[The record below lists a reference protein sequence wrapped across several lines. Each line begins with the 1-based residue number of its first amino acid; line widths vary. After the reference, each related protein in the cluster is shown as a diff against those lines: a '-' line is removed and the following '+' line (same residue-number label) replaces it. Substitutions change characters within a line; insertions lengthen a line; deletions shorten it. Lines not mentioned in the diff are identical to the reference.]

1 AKGNQKINQPTM
13 NWTDFIKYTGILYFF
28 YYALNILI
36 DLLWPVKQKSL
47 EEEDK
52 VIRFAE
58 VVQPIVVESAA
69 VPEQPQEEKAS
80 VDEDEEQEDQQWE
93 WGRYDTEEL
102 VLREENITETTG
114 GVFKVEELIAK
125 AKTGTIVFKE
135 QVVY

>member
-1 AKGNQKINQPTM
+1 M
-13 NWTDFIKYTGILYFF
+13 NWTDFIKYTSILYFF

-47 EEEDK
+47 EQDDK

-58 VVQPIVVESAA
+58 EVQPIVVDGTPAQER
-69 VPEQPQEEKAS
+69 PETKEALS
-80 VDEDEEQEDQQWE
+80 DEDDENTIWVR
-93 WGRYDTEEL
+93 GKYDTGAL
-102 VLREENITETTG
+102 VLREEKITETTG

-125 AKTGTIVFKE
+125 AKTGTIVVKG

>member
-1 AKGNQKINQPTM
+1 M
-13 NWTDFIKYTGILYFF
+13 NWTDFIKYTSILYFF

-47 EEEDK
+47 EEEDR

-58 VVQPIVVESAA
+58 EVQPIGVESAP
-69 VPEQPQEEKAS
+69 VPEKSQEEGAS
-80 VDEDEEQEDQQWE
+80 SNKGDGQENQQWE
-93 WGRYDTEEL
+93 RGEHDTEEL

-114 GVFKVEELIAK
+114 GVFKVEELIARAK
-125 AKTGTIVFKE
+125 AGTIVFKE

>member
-1 AKGNQKINQPTM
+1 M
-13 NWTDFIKYTGILYFF
+13 NWTDFIKYTSILYFF

-36 DLLWPVKQKSL
+36 DLFWPVKQKSL

-58 VVQPIVVESAA
+58 EVQPIVVDGTPAQER
-69 VPEQPQEEKAS
+69 PQTEEAFP
-80 VDEDEEQEDQQWE
+80 DEDEEQENPQWE
-93 WGRYDTEEL
+93 RGEYDTEEL
-102 VLREENITETTG
+102 VLREKNIIETTG

-125 AKTGTIVFKE
+125 AKTGTIVYKE

>member
-1 AKGNQKINQPTM
+1 M
-13 NWTDFIKYTGILYFF
+13 NWTDFIKYTSILYFF
-28 YYALNILI
+28 YYAINILI
-36 DLLWPVKQKSL
+36 DLLWPIKQKSL

-58 VVQPIVVESAA
+58 EVQPIVVDG
-69 VPEQPQEEKAS
+69 VPEQERPQTEEALS
-80 VDEDEEQEDQQWE
+80 DEDEEDTVWVR
-93 WGRYDTEEL
+93 GKYDTEEL

>member
-1 AKGNQKINQPTM
+1 M
-13 NWTDFIKYTGILYFF
+13 NWTDFIKYTNILYFF

-58 VVQPIVVESAA
+58 KVQPIVVDGAPTQER
-69 VPEQPQEEKAS
+69 PQTEETLS
-80 VDEDEEQEDQQWE
+80 DEEEEQENPHWE
-93 WGRYDTEEL
+93 RGEYDTEEL

>member
-1 AKGNQKINQPTM
+1 M
-13 NWTDFIKYTGILYFF
+13 NWTDFIKYTSILYFF
-28 YYALNILI
+28 YYALNILF
-36 DLLWPVKQKSL
+36 DLLWPGKQKSL
-47 EEEDK
+47 EEEDN

-58 VVQPIVVESAA
+58 EVQPIVVGTPAQER
-69 VPEQPQEEKAS
+69 PQTEEAS
-80 VDEDEEQEDQQWE
+80 NEDEEQENPQWVR
-93 WGRYDTEEL
+93 GKYDTEEL

>member
-1 AKGNQKINQPTM
+1 M
-13 NWTDFIKYTGILYFF
+13 NWTDFIKYTSILYFF

-58 VVQPIVVESAA
+58 EVQPIVVDGAPTQER
-69 VPEQPQEEKAS
+69 PQTEEALS
-80 VDEDEEQEDQQWE
+80 DEDEEQENTLWVRGD
-93 WGRYDTEEL
+93 YDTEEL

>member
-1 AKGNQKINQPTM
+1 M
-13 NWTDFIKYTGILYFF
+13 NWTDFIKYTSILYFF
-28 YYALNILI
+28 YYAINILI
-36 DLLWPVKQKSL
+36 DLLWPGKQKSL

-58 VVQPIVVESAA
+58 EVQPIVVDGAPA
-69 VPEQPQEEKAS
+69 QEMPHTEEALS
-80 VDEDEEQEDQQWE
+80 DEDEEQENTLWVRGD
-93 WGRYDTEEL
+93 YDTEEL

>member
-1 AKGNQKINQPTM
+1 M
-13 NWTDFIKYTGILYFF
+13 NWTDFIKYTSILYFF

-36 DLLWPVKQKSL
+36 DLFWPVKQKSL

-58 VVQPIVVESAA
+58 EVQPIVVDGTPAQER
-69 VPEQPQEEKAS
+69 PQTEEAFP
-80 VDEDEEQEDQQWE
+80 DEDEEQENPQWE
-93 WGRYDTEEL
+93 RGEYDTEEL

>member
-1 AKGNQKINQPTM
+1 M
-13 NWTDFIKYTGILYFF
+13 NWTDFIKYTSILYFF

-47 EEEDK
+47 KEEDK

-58 VVQPIVVESAA
+58 EVQPIVVDGAPTQER
-69 VPEQPQEEKAS
+69 PQTEEALS
-80 VDEDEEQEDQQWE
+80 DEDEEQENTLWVRGD
-93 WGRYDTEEL
+93 YDTEEL

>member
-1 AKGNQKINQPTM
+1 M
-13 NWTDFIKYTGILYFF
+13 NWTDFIKYTSILYFF

-58 VVQPIVVESAA
+58 EVQPIVVDGTPA
-69 VPEQPQEEKAS
+69 QERMQTEVALS
-80 VDEDEEQEDQQWE
+80 DEDEEQENPQWVR
-93 WGRYDTEEL
+93 GKYDTEEL